1 MLFGHVS
8 KVMRLKQL
16 SPVRR
21 RFLEFLVAVVLVH
34 VVAIALYYGL
44 RVPQAATS
52 TQRRFGW
59 VWMAATVAVVI
70 IGLQRIKR
78 ARRATRTSG

>member
-1 MLFGHVS
+1 MFYGHDS
-8 KVMRLKQL
+8 KVMNQKPK

-21 RFLEFLVAVVLVH
+21 SFLQFLVSVAVVH

-44 RVPQAATS
+44 DVSQAAPD

-59 VWMAATVAVVI
+59 VWMGATVGVVLV
-70 IGLQRIKR
+70 GLQRLKR
-78 ARRATRTSG
+78 ARRSGR